1 MQNFPHQY
9 KVSASATDASN
20 VTLTCSDKTAI
31 ESAPPTEFDGPG
43 NLWSP
48 EEMLVAAVADCFILS
63 FKAVAKASKVSW
75 NTLSCNAMGT
85 LDKVDRTLKFTEFQ
99 LSVKLQIA
107 AEENK
112 DKAGRALEKAEKS
125 CLITNSLNAPCH
137 LEYEIEIVE

>member
-1 MQNFPHQY
+1 
-9 KVSASATDASN
+9 
-20 VTLTCSDKTAI
+20 
-31 ESAPPTEFDGPG
+31 
-43 NLWSP
+43 
-48 EEMLVAAVADCFILS
+48 MLVAAVADCFILS

-85 LDKVDRTLKFTEFQ
+85 LDKVDRALKFTEFQ
-99 LSVKLQIA
+99 ISVNLQIA